1 MQALRRVTAIVLNVL
16 LIQVSLAGYGA
27 TCAKHGD
34 ATGSRTSAAMAMT
47 HVPDVS
53 PGAERACADAVTSA
67 GCSLP
72 CTPGRCAAM
81 TACVA
86 PALPA
91 RATAPGVVASPNERA
106 WGDPALSRQ
115 GLRPPPDLPPP
126 RA

>member
-1 MQALRRVTAIVLNVL
+1 MQAVRCLTAIVLNVL

-27 TCAKHGD
+27 TCAKPGE
-34 ATGSRTSAAMAMT
+34 AMGSGTSAAMAMS

-53 PGAERACADAVTSA
+53 PGAERACAEAATGA

-72 CTPGRCAAM
+72 CTPEECAAM

-91 RATAPGVVASPNERA
+91 RATAPSAVARRSDRA

>member
-1 MQALRRVTAIVLNVL
+1 MQPLRRLTALMLNVL

-27 TCAKHGD
+27 TCAKPGD
-34 ATGSRTSAAMAMT
+34 AMGSGTSAAMAMS

-53 PGAERACADAVTSA
+53 PGAERACAEAATGA

-72 CTPGRCAAM
+72 CTPEGCAAM
-81 TACVA
+81 TVCVA

-91 RATAPGVVASPNERA
+91 RATAPGVVASPSERA
-106 WGDPALSRQ
+106 WGDPALIRQ

>member
-1 MQALRRVTAIVLNVL
+1 MQAFRRLTAIVLNVL
-16 LIQVSLAGYGA
+16 LIQVSLVGYGA
-27 TCAKHGD
+27 TCAKPGN
-34 ATGSRTSAAMAMT
+34 AMGSGTSAPMAMT

-53 PGAERACADAVTSA
+53 PGAERACAEAATGS

-72 CTPGRCAAM
+72 CTPEGCAAM

-91 RATAPGVVASPNERA
+91 RATASGVVASPSDRP
-106 WGDPALSRQ
+106 WGDPALGRW
-115 GLRPPPDLPPP
+115 GLRPPPELPPP